1 MFENFEVYRVKTMY
15 WHRKPYHEYI
25 LDEYANLL
33 KKHGVFCKDML
44 LREAY
49 YLAIRDRE
57 SRMTNMTAN
66 ARAEKIATI
75 EALDA
80 RLRWLSAWIVHNA
93 NHIRQKRDG
102 LKVGGHQASCASMTA
117 IMAALYFHALR
128 PQDKVAVK
136 PHAGPVLQAIHY
148 LLGGQ
153 SLEQLQHFR
162 ALGGAQSYPSRTKDK
177 IPVDFSTGSVGLG
190 VAITAFSSLVQ
201 DYVIA
206 HGSMAETDA
215 GRMISLM
222 GDAEL
227 DEGNIYE
234 CLIEG
239 YKHDIRNCWWVVD
252 YNRQSLDNTTADR
265 MFRRFDDIFETCG
278 WRVITLK
285 HGKLQR
291 AAFARPGG
299 KALEDWIENC
309 PNAEFAV
316 LTYQGGAAWRARL
329 LSDIGDHSDVKLLIN
344 SFDDD
349 GLAALMT
356 NLGGHCIASLM
367 DAFESANDTQPTLF
381 IAYTVKGYGLPL
393 AGHKDNHSG
402 MMNPTQMEQ
411 FRNSMGIEAG
421 NEWEAFGGLG
431 GNIAAR
437 LKAFVDNSALSQ
449 KRPETQPELVPVPA
463 RLPVPQGEAQ
473 STQAAFGHVLLDLAK
488 SSEPLADR
496 IVTTAPDVTQTTNL
510 GGFVN
515 QRGLFRR
522 SGFAD
527 VFREANI
534 PSAQKWAAH
543 AAGQHIELGIAENN
557 FFLLLTSLGLAAQHF
572 GTRLIPVGTVYDP
585 FIARGLDALNYGCYS
600 DARFL
605 LVGTPSGLTLGPEG
619 GAHQSINTPLIGM
632 GQPSLAYFEPAYAD
646 EVALFMRWAFEHLQK
661 PEGSSVYLRL
671 STRVIPQVKRESDD
685 WEGDALKGGY
695 WLRQP
700 ARGAEAAIAF
710 TGAIAP
716 EALSAYESLL
726 DDIPGLGLLN
736 VTSPDVLHRD
746 WSARR
751 AGRWDGAGDA
761 PCHIENLLSTL
772 SPNAGIVSVID
783 GSPGAL
789 SWIGG
794 VKGMRISPLGVD
806 RFGQTGD
813 LPDLY
818 RTYRL
823 DAAAIID
830 AMAELYLHD

>member
-1 MFENFEVYRVKTMY
+1 MTHIVADT
-15 WHRKPYHEYI
+15 
-25 LDEYANLL
+25 
-33 KKHGVFCKDML
+33 
-44 LREAY
+44 RE
-49 YLAIRDRE
+49 
-57 SRMTNMTAN
+57 
-66 ARAEKIATI
+66 EKIAAI
-75 EALDA
+75 ETLDA
-80 RLRWLSAWIVHNA
+80 RLRWLSSWIVHNA
-93 NHIRQKRDG
+93 NHIRPKRDG

-128 PQDKVAVK
+128 PQDKVSVK

-148 LLGGQ
+148 LLGNQ
-153 SLEQLQHFR
+153 SLEQLQQFR

-201 DYVIA
+201 DYLIA
-206 HGSMAETDA
+206 HGSIEQTNA

-265 MFRRFDDIFETCG
+265 MFRRFDDIFETTG

-299 KALEDWIENC
+299 KSLEDWIENC

-316 LTYQGGAAWRARL
+316 LTYQGGAAWRTRL
-329 LSDIGDHSDVKLLIN
+329 HADIGGKPYVKKLLD

-356 NLGGHCIASLM
+356 NLGGHCIESLM
-367 DAFESANDTQPTLF
+367 DAFDSADDERPTLF

-402 MMNPTQMEQ
+402 MMNPAQIDQLRTT
-411 FRNSMGIEAG
+411 MGIEAG
-421 NEWEAFGGLG
+421 EEWAPFAGLG
-431 GNIAAR
+431 GNMAAK
-437 LKAFVDNSALSQ
+437 LKNFIRSGVLAAKPAEPVADYI
-449 KRPETQPELVPVPA
+449 PVPA
-463 RLPVPQGEAQ
+463 RLAVPSGDVQ

-488 SSEPLADR
+488 SSEALADR
-496 IVTTAPDVTQTTNL
+496 IITTAPDVTQTTNL

-522 SGFAD
+522 SDVAD
-527 VFREANI
+527 LFREAKI

-557 FFLLLTSLGLAAQHF
+557 FFLLLTSLGLAAPHF

-632 GQPSLAYFEPAYAD
+632 GQPGLAYFEPAYAD
-646 EVALFMRWAFEHLQK
+646 EVALFMRWAFEHLQM
-661 PEGSSVYLRL
+661 PDGSSVYLRL
-671 STRVIPQVKRESDD
+671 STRQVPQVERANTD
-685 WEGDALKGGY
+685 WEADALKGGY
-695 WLRQP
+695 WLRRP
-700 ARGAEAAIAF
+700 ATGAEAAIAF

-716 EALSAYESLL
+716 EVLAAYDQLL
-726 DDIPGLGLLN
+726 DDIPSLGVLN
-736 VTSPDVLHRD
+736 VTSPDVLHRE
-746 WSARR
+746 WSASK
-751 AGRWDGAGDA
+751 AARWTDKN
-761 PCHIENLLSTL
+761 PQTCHAEDLLSVL
-772 SPNAGIVSVID
+772 APDAGIVTVID

-789 SWIGG
+789 SWLGS
-794 VKGMRISPLGVD
+794 VQGMRVSPLGTD

-818 RTYRL
+818 AEYRL
-823 DAAAIID
+823 DSVAIID
-830 AMAELYLHD
+830 AMAELFLKR

>member
-1 MFENFEVYRVKTMY
+1 
-15 WHRKPYHEYI
+15 
-25 LDEYANLL
+25 
-33 KKHGVFCKDML
+33 
-44 LREAY
+44 
-49 YLAIRDRE
+49 
-57 SRMTNMTAN
+57 MTNIVADT
-66 ARAEKIATI
+66 REEKIAAI
-75 EALDA
+75 ETLDA
-80 RLRWLSAWIVHNA
+80 RLRWLSSWIVHNA
-93 NHIRQKRDG
+93 NHIRPKRDG

-128 PQDKVAVK
+128 PQDKVSVK

-148 LLGGQ
+148 LLGNQ
-153 SLEQLQHFR
+153 SLEQLQQFR

-201 DYVIA
+201 DYLIA
-206 HGSMAETDA
+206 HGSIEETNA

-252 YNRQSLDNTTADR
+252 YNRQSLDSTTADR
-265 MFRRFDDIFETCG
+265 MFRRFDDIFETTG

-299 KALEDWIENC
+299 KSLEDWIENC

-316 LTYQGGAAWRARL
+316 LTYQGGAAWRTRL
-329 LSDIGDHSDVKLLIN
+329 HADIGGKPHVKKLLD

-356 NLGGHCIASLM
+356 NLGGHCIESLM
-367 DAFESANDTQPTLF
+367 DAFDSADDERPTLF

-402 MMNPTQMEQ
+402 MMNPAQIDQLRTT
-411 FRNSMGIEAG
+411 MGIEAG
-421 NEWEAFGGLG
+421 EEWAPFAGLG
-431 GNIAAR
+431 GNMAAK
-437 LKAFVDNSALSQ
+437 LKNFIGGSVLAAKPAEPDADYI
-449 KRPETQPELVPVPA
+449 PVPA
-463 RLPVPQGEAQ
+463 RLAVPSGDVQ

-488 SSEPLADR
+488 SSEALADR
-496 IVTTAPDVTQTTNL
+496 IITTAPDVTQTTNL

-522 SGFAD
+522 SDVAD
-527 VFREANI
+527 LFREAKI

-557 FFLLLTSLGLAAQHF
+557 FFLLLTSLGLAAPHF

-632 GQPSLAYFEPAYAD
+632 GQPGLAYFEPAYAD
-646 EVALFMRWAFEHLQK
+646 EVALLMRWAFEHLQM
-661 PEGSSVYLRL
+661 PDGSSVYLRL
-671 STRVIPQVKRESDD
+671 STRQVPQVERANTD
-685 WEGDALKGGY
+685 WEADALKGGY
-695 WLRQP
+695 WLRRP
-700 ARGAEAAIAF
+700 AAGAEAAIAF

-716 EALSAYESLL
+716 EVLAAYDQLL
-726 DDIPGLGLLN
+726 DDIPGLGVLN
-736 VTSPDVLHRD
+736 VTSPDVLHRE
-746 WSARR
+746 WSASK
-751 AGRWDGAGDA
+751 AARWTDRNAQ
-761 PCHIENLLSTL
+761 PCHAENLLSVL
-772 SPNAGIVSVID
+772 APDAGIVTVID

-789 SWIGG
+789 SWLGG
-794 VKGMRISPLGVD
+794 VQGMRVSPLGTD

-818 RTYRL
+818 AEYRL
-823 DAAAIID
+823 DSVAIID
-830 AMAELYLHD
+830 AMAELFLKR

>member
-1 MFENFEVYRVKTMY
+1 MATVLTD
-15 WHRKPYHEYI
+15 HRK
-25 LDEYANLL
+25 
-33 KKHGVFCKDML
+33 
-44 LREAY
+44 
-49 YLAIRDRE
+49 
-57 SRMTNMTAN
+57 
-66 ARAEKIATI
+66 EKIATI
-75 EALDA
+75 ETLDA
-80 RLRWLSAWIVHNA
+80 RLRWLSSWIVHNA
-93 NHIRQKRDG
+93 NHLREKRDG

-128 PQDKVAVK
+128 PQDKVSVK

-148 LLGGQ
+148 LLGNQ
-153 SLEQLQHFR
+153 SLAQLQQFR

-201 DYVIA
+201 DYLVA
-206 HGSMAETDA
+206 HGSLDEADA

-234 CLIEG
+234 CLIEA

-252 YNRQSLDNTTADR
+252 YNRQSLDSTTADR

-278 WRVITLK
+278 WRVVTLK
-285 HGKLQR
+285 NGKLQR
-291 AAFARPGG
+291 AAFSRPGG
-299 KALEDWIENC
+299 KSLEDWIENC
-309 PNAEFAV
+309 PNADFAV
-316 LTYQGGAAWRARL
+316 LTYKGGAAWRERL
-329 LSDIGDHSDVKLLIN
+329 IADIGGKPHVAKLLD

-356 NLGGHCIASLM
+356 NLGGHCIESLM
-367 DAFESANDTQPTLF
+367 DAFDSADDERPTLF

-402 MMNPTQMEQ
+402 MMNPAQIEQ
-411 FRNSMGIEAG
+411 LRVSMGVEVG
-421 NEWEAFGGLG
+421 QEWEPFAGLG

-437 LKAFVDNSALSQ
+437 LKDFVGQSVLAHKPQEPDAPVIAV
-449 KRPETQPELVPVPA
+449 PE
-463 RLPVPQGEAQ
+463 RLPVPSGDVQ
-473 STQAAFGHVLLDLAK
+473 STQAAFGNVLLDLAK
-488 SSEPLADR
+488 SSETLADR

-522 SGFAD
+522 SDVAD
-527 VFREANI
+527 IFRDAKI

-557 FFLLLTSLGLAAQHF
+557 FFLLLTSLGLAAPHF

-632 GQPSLAYFEPAYAD
+632 GQPGLAYFEPAYAD
-646 EVALFMRWAFEHLQK
+646 EVALFMRWAFEHMQK
-661 PEGSSVYLRL
+661 PDGSSVYLRL
-671 STRVIPQVKRESDD
+671 STRQVPQVKRAGSE
-685 WEGDALKGGY
+685 WEADALKGGY

-700 ARGAEAAIAF
+700 APGAEAAIVF

-716 EALSAYESLL
+716 EVLAAFDQLA
-726 DDIPGLGLLN
+726 DDIPGLGVLN

-746 WSARR
+746 WSASK
-751 AGRWDGAGDA
+751 AARWTDK
-761 PCHIENLLSTL
+761 PMQMCHAEDLLSVL
-772 SPNAGIVSVID
+772 APDAGLVTVID

-789 SWIGG
+789 SWLGG
-794 VKGMRISPLGVD
+794 VTGMRVSPLGTD

-813 LPDLY
+813 LIDLY
-818 RTYRL
+818 DTYRL

-830 AMAELYLHD
+830 AMAELFLKR

>member
-1 MFENFEVYRVKTMY
+1 V
-15 WHRKPYHEYI
+15 
-25 LDEYANLL
+25 ANI
-33 KKHGVFCKDML
+33 VVDR
-44 LREAY
+44 RE
-49 YLAIRDRE
+49 
-57 SRMTNMTAN
+57 
-66 ARAEKIATI
+66 EKIAAI
-75 EALDA
+75 ETLDS
-80 RLRWLSAWIVHNA
+80 RLRWLASWIVHNA
-93 NHIRQKRDG
+93 NHIRPKRDG

-128 PQDKVAVK
+128 PNDKVSVK
-136 PHAGPVLQAIHY
+136 PHAGPLLQAIHY
-148 LLGGQ
+148 LLGNQ
-153 SLEQLQHFR
+153 SLEQLQQFR

-201 DYVIA
+201 DYLIA
-206 HGSMAETDA
+206 HGSIDEGNA

-252 YNRQSLDNTTADR
+252 YNRQSLDSTTADR
-265 MFRRFDDIFETCG
+265 MFRRFDDIFETTG

-299 KALEDWIENC
+299 KSLEDWIENC

-329 LSDIGDHSDVKLLIN
+329 TADIGGKPHVKKLLD
-344 SFDDD
+344 SFEDD

-356 NLGGHCIASLM
+356 NLGGHCVESLM
-367 DAFESANDTQPTLF
+367 DAFDSADDERPTLF

-402 MMNPTQMEQ
+402 MMNPGQIDQLRMA
-411 FRNSMGIEAG
+411 MGIEAG
-421 NEWEAFGGLG
+421 QEWEPFAGLG
-431 GNIAAR
+431 GNMAAR
-437 LKAFVDNSALSQ
+437 LKNFIGDSVLAA
-449 KRPETQPELVPVPA
+449 KPEEPVAPQIHVPA
-463 RLPVPQGEAQ
+463 RFAVPSGDVQ
-473 STQAAFGHVLLDLAK
+473 STQAAFGNVLLDLAK
-488 SSEPLADR
+488 SSKDLADR

-522 SGFAD
+522 SDVAD
-527 VFREANI
+527 IFREAKI
-534 PSAQKWAAH
+534 PSAQKWAAN

-557 FFLLLTSLGLAAQHF
+557 FFLLLTSLGLAAPHF

-632 GQPSLAYFEPAYAD
+632 GQPGLAYFEPAYAD
-646 EVALFMRWAFEHLQK
+646 EVALFMRWAFEYLQK

-671 STRVIPQVKRESDD
+671 STRQVAQVDRANAD
-685 WEGDALKGGY
+685 WEADALKGGY
-695 WLRQP
+695 WLRP
-700 ARGAEAAIAF
+700 PSAGAEAAIAF

-716 EALSAYESLL
+716 EVLAAYAQML
-726 DDIPGLGLLN
+726 DDIPGLGVLN
-736 VTSPDVLHRD
+736 VTSPDVLHRE
-746 WSARR
+746 WSASK
-751 AGRWDGAGDA
+751 AVRWTDRNAQT
-761 PCHIENLLSTL
+761 CHVEDLLSL
-772 SPNAGIVSVID
+772 LAPDAGIVTVID

-789 SWIGG
+789 SWLGG
-794 VKGMRISPLGVD
+794 VHGLRVSPLGTD

-818 RTYRL
+818 SEYRL
-823 DAAAIID
+823 DSAAIID
-830 AMAELYLHD
+830 AMAALF

>member
-1 MFENFEVYRVKTMY
+1 MAKIVADR
-15 WHRKPYHEYI
+15 
-25 LDEYANLL
+25 
-33 KKHGVFCKDML
+33 
-44 LREAY
+44 RE
-49 YLAIRDRE
+49 
-57 SRMTNMTAN
+57 
-66 ARAEKIATI
+66 EKIAAI
-75 EALDA
+75 ETLDS
-80 RLRWLSAWIVHNA
+80 RLRWLASWIVHNA
-93 NHIRQKRDG
+93 NHIRPKRDG

-128 PQDKVAVK
+128 PNDKVSVK
-136 PHAGPVLQAIHY
+136 PHAGPLLQAIHY
-148 LLGGQ
+148 LLGNQ
-153 SLEQLQHFR
+153 SLEQLQQFR

-201 DYVIA
+201 DYLIA
-206 HGSMAETDA
+206 HGSIDEGNA

-252 YNRQSLDNTTADR
+252 YNRQSLDSTTADR
-265 MFRRFDDIFETCG
+265 MFRRFDDIFETTG

-299 KALEDWIENC
+299 KSLEDWIENC

-329 LSDIGDHSDVKLLIN
+329 TADIGGKPHVKKLLD
-344 SFDDD
+344 SFEDD

-356 NLGGHCIASLM
+356 NLGGHCVESLM
-367 DAFESANDTQPTLF
+367 DAFDSADDERPTLF

-402 MMNPTQMEQ
+402 MMNPGQIDQLRM
-411 FRNSMGIEAG
+411 SMGIEVDQ
-421 NEWEAFGGLG
+421 EWEPFAGLG
-431 GNIAAR
+431 GNMAAR
-437 LKAFVDNSALSQ
+437 LKNFIGDSVLAA
-449 KRPETQPELVPVPA
+449 KPEEPVAPQIHVPA
-463 RLPVPQGEAQ
+463 RFAVPSGDVQ
-473 STQAAFGHVLLDLAK
+473 STQAAFGNVLLDLAK
-488 SSEPLADR
+488 SSEELADR

-522 SGFAD
+522 SDVAD
-527 VFREANI
+527 IFREAKI

-557 FFLLLTSLGLAAQHF
+557 FFLLLTSLGLAAPHF

-632 GQPSLAYFEPAYAD
+632 GQPGLAYFEPAYAD
-646 EVALFMRWAFEHLQK
+646 EVALFMRWAFEYLQK

-671 STRVIPQVKRESDD
+671 STRQVAQFERANTD
-685 WEGDALKGGY
+685 WEADALKGGY
-695 WLRQP
+695 WLRP
-700 ARGAEAAIAF
+700 PTAGAEAAIAF

-716 EALSAYESLL
+716 EVLAAYEQML
-726 DDIPGLGLLN
+726 DDIPGLGVLN
-736 VTSPDVLHRD
+736 VTSPDVLHRE
-746 WSARR
+746 WSASK
-751 AGRWDGAGDA
+751 AARWTDRNAQT
-761 PCHIENLLSTL
+761 CHAEDLLSIL
-772 SPNAGIVSVID
+772 APDAGIVTVID

-789 SWIGG
+789 SWLGG
-794 VKGMRISPLGVD
+794 VHGMRVSPLGTD

-818 RTYRL
+818 SEYRL
-823 DAAAIID
+823 DSAAIID
-830 AMAELYLHD
+830 AMAELFLKR

>member
-1 MFENFEVYRVKTMY
+1 
-15 WHRKPYHEYI
+15 
-25 LDEYANLL
+25 
-33 KKHGVFCKDML
+33 
-44 LREAY
+44 
-49 YLAIRDRE
+49 
-57 SRMTNMTAN
+57 
-66 ARAEKIATI
+66 
-75 EALDA
+75 
-80 RLRWLSAWIVHNA
+80 
-93 NHIRQKRDG
+93 
-102 LKVGGHQASCASMTA
+102 
-117 IMAALYFHALR
+117 
-128 PQDKVAVK
+128 
-136 PHAGPVLQAIHY
+136 LQ
-148 LLGGQ
+148 Q
-153 SLEQLQHFR
+153 FR

-201 DYVIA
+201 DYLIA
-206 HGSMAETDA
+206 HGSIEETNA

-252 YNRQSLDNTTADR
+252 YNRQSLDSTTADR
-265 MFRRFDDIFETCG
+265 MFRRFDDIFETTG
-278 WRVITLK
+278 WRVTTLK

-291 AAFARPGG
+291 AAFVRPGG
-299 KALEDWIENC
+299 KSLEDWIENC

-316 LTYQGGAAWRARL
+316 LTYQGGAAWRTRL
-329 LSDIGDHSDVKLLIN
+329 HADIGGKPHVKKLLD

-356 NLGGHCIASLM
+356 NLGGHCIESLM
-367 DAFESANDTQPTLF
+367 DAFDSADDERPTLF

-402 MMNPTQMEQ
+402 MMNPAQIGQLRTT
-411 FRNSMGIEAG
+411 MGIEAG
-421 NEWEAFGGLG
+421 EEWSPFAGLD
-431 GNIAAR
+431 GNMAAK
-437 LKAFVDNSALSQ
+437 LKNFIGSGVLAAKPAEPVADYI
-449 KRPETQPELVPVPA
+449 PVPA
-463 RLPVPQGEAQ
+463 RLAAPSGDVQ

-488 SSEPLADR
+488 SSEALADR
-496 IVTTAPDVTQTTNL
+496 IITTAPDVTQTTNL

-522 SGFAD
+522 SDVAD
-527 VFREANI
+527 LFREAKI

-557 FFLLLTSLGLAAQHF
+557 FFLLLTSLGLAAPHF

-632 GQPSLAYFEPAYAD
+632 GQPGLAYFEPAYAD

-671 STRVIPQVKRESDD
+671 STRQVPQVERANTD
-685 WEGDALKGGY
+685 WEADALKGGY
-695 WLRQP
+695 WLRRP
-700 ARGAEAAIAF
+700 AAGAEAAIAF

-716 EALSAYESLL
+716 EVLAAYEQLL
-726 DDIPGLGLLN
+726 DDIPGLGVLN
-736 VTSPDVLHRD
+736 VTSPDVLHRE
-746 WSARR
+746 WSASK
-751 AGRWDGAGDA
+751 AARWTDKKAQR
-761 PCHIENLLSTL
+761 CHAEDLLSVL
-772 SPNAGIVSVID
+772 ARDAGIVTVID

-789 SWIGG
+789 SWLGG
-794 VKGMRISPLGVD
+794 VQGMRVSPLGTD

-818 RTYRL
+818 AEYRL
-823 DAAAIID
+823 DSVAIID
-830 AMAELYLHD
+830 AMAELFLKR

>member
-1 MFENFEVYRVKTMY
+1 MAKIVADR
-15 WHRKPYHEYI
+15 
-25 LDEYANLL
+25 
-33 KKHGVFCKDML
+33 
-44 LREAY
+44 RE
-49 YLAIRDRE
+49 
-57 SRMTNMTAN
+57 
-66 ARAEKIATI
+66 EKIAAI
-75 EALDA
+75 ETLDS
-80 RLRWLSAWIVHNA
+80 RLRWLASWIVHNA
-93 NHIRQKRDG
+93 NHIRPKRDG

-128 PQDKVAVK
+128 PNDKVSVK
-136 PHAGPVLQAIHY
+136 PHAGPLLQAIHY
-148 LLGGQ
+148 LLGNQ
-153 SLEQLQHFR
+153 SLEQLQQFR

-201 DYVIA
+201 DYLIA
-206 HGSMAETDA
+206 HGSIDEGNA

-252 YNRQSLDNTTADR
+252 YNRQSLDSTTADR
-265 MFRRFDDIFETCG
+265 MFRRFDDIFETTG

-299 KALEDWIENC
+299 KSLEDWIENC

-329 LSDIGDHSDVKLLIN
+329 TADIGGKPHVKKLLD
-344 SFDDD
+344 SFEDD

-356 NLGGHCIASLM
+356 NLGGHCVESLM
-367 DAFESANDTQPTLF
+367 DAFDSADDERPTLF

-402 MMNPTQMEQ
+402 MMNPGQIDQLRMA
-411 FRNSMGIEAG
+411 MGIEAG
-421 NEWEAFGGLG
+421 QEWEPFAGLG
-431 GNIAAR
+431 GNMAAR
-437 LKAFVDNSALSQ
+437 LKNFIGDSVLAA
-449 KRPETQPELVPVPA
+449 KPEEPVAPQIHVPA
-463 RLPVPQGEAQ
+463 RFAVPSGDVQ
-473 STQAAFGHVLLDLAK
+473 STQAAFGNVLLDLAK
-488 SSEPLADR
+488 SSEELADR

-522 SGFAD
+522 SDVAD
-527 VFREANI
+527 IFREAKI

-557 FFLLLTSLGLAAQHF
+557 FFLLLTSLGLAAPHF

-632 GQPSLAYFEPAYAD
+632 GQPGLAYFEPAYAD
-646 EVALFMRWAFEHLQK
+646 EVALFMRWAFEYLQK

-671 STRVIPQVKRESDD
+671 STRQVAQVERANTD
-685 WEGDALKGGY
+685 WETDALKGGY
-695 WLRQP
+695 WLRP
-700 ARGAEAAIAF
+700 PTAGAEAAIAF

-716 EALSAYESLL
+716 EVLAAYEQML
-726 DDIPGLGLLN
+726 DDIPGLGVLN
-736 VTSPDVLHRD
+736 VTSPDVLHRE
-746 WSARR
+746 WSASK
-751 AGRWDGAGDA
+751 AAHGTDLNAQT
-761 PCHIENLLSTL
+761 CHVEDLLSIL
-772 SPNAGIVSVID
+772 APDAGIVTVID

-789 SWIGG
+789 SWLGG
-794 VKGMRISPLGVD
+794 VHGLRVSPLGTD

-818 RTYRL
+818 REYRL
-823 DAAAIID
+823 DSAAIID
-830 AMAELYLHD
+830 AMAALF

>member
-1 MFENFEVYRVKTMY
+1 M
-15 WHRKPYHEYI
+15 
-25 LDEYANLL
+25 ANIVAD
-33 KKHGVFCKDML
+33 K
-44 LREAY
+44 RE
-49 YLAIRDRE
+49 
-57 SRMTNMTAN
+57 
-66 ARAEKIATI
+66 EKIAAI
-75 EALDA
+75 ETLDS
-80 RLRWLSAWIVHNA
+80 RLRWLASWIVHNA
-93 NHIRQKRDG
+93 NHIRPKRDG

-128 PQDKVAVK
+128 PNDKVSVK

-148 LLGGQ
+148 LLGNQ
-153 SLEQLQHFR
+153 SLEQLQQFR

-201 DYVIA
+201 DYLVA
-206 HGSMAETDA
+206 HGSIDEGNA

-252 YNRQSLDNTTADR
+252 YNRQSLDSTTADR
-265 MFRRFDDIFETCG
+265 MFRRFDDIFETTG

-285 HGKLQR
+285 NGKLQC
-291 AAFARPGG
+291 AAFSRPGG
-299 KALEDWIENC
+299 KSLENWIENC

-329 LSDIGDHSDVKLLIN
+329 MADIGGKPHVKKLLD

-356 NLGGHCIASLM
+356 NLGGHCVESLM
-367 DAFESANDTQPTLF
+367 DAFDSADDERPTLF
-381 IAYTVKGYGLPL
+381 IAYTVKGYGLPF

-402 MMNPTQMEQ
+402 MMNPGQIDQ
-411 FRNSMGIEAG
+411 LRISMGIEAG
-421 NEWEAFGGLG
+421 EEWEPFAGLG
-431 GNIAAR
+431 GNMAAR
-437 LKAFVDNSALSQ
+437 LKKFIGDSVLAAKPLEPVSPQ
-449 KRPETQPELVPVPA
+449 IHVPA
-463 RLPVPQGEAQ
+463 RFAVPSGDVQ
-473 STQAAFGHVLLDLAK
+473 STQAAFGNVLLDLAK
-488 SSEPLADR
+488 SSEELADR

-522 SGFAD
+522 SDVAD
-527 VFREANI
+527 IFREAKI

-557 FFLLLTSLGLAAQHF
+557 FFLLLTSLGLAAPHF

-632 GQPSLAYFEPAYAD
+632 GQPGLAYFEPAYAD
-646 EVALFMRWAFEHLQK
+646 EVALFMRWAFEYLQK
-661 PEGSSVYLRL
+661 PDGSSVYLRL
-671 STRVIPQVKRESDD
+671 STRQVAQVERANTD
-685 WEGDALKGGY
+685 WEADALKGGY
-695 WLRQP
+695 WLRRP
-700 ARGAEAAIAF
+700 AAGAEAAIIF

-716 EALSAYESLL
+716 EVLAAYEQML
-726 DDIPGLGLLN
+726 DDIPGLGVLN
-736 VTSPDVLHRD
+736 VTSPDVLHRE
-746 WSARR
+746 WSASK
-751 AGRWDGAGDA
+751 AARWTERSMQKSHAED
-761 PCHIENLLSTL
+761 LLSIL
-772 SPNAGIVSVID
+772 APNAGIVTVID

-789 SWIGG
+789 SWLGG
-794 VKGMRISPLGVD
+794 VHGMRVSPLGTD

-818 RTYRL
+818 SKYRL
-823 DAAAIID
+823 DSAANID
-830 AMAELYLHD
+830 AMAELYLKR

>member
-1 MFENFEVYRVKTMY
+1 MATILTD
-15 WHRKPYHEYI
+15 HRK
-25 LDEYANLL
+25 
-33 KKHGVFCKDML
+33 
-44 LREAY
+44 
-49 YLAIRDRE
+49 
-57 SRMTNMTAN
+57 
-66 ARAEKIATI
+66 EKIATI
-75 EALDA
+75 ETLDA
-80 RLRWLSAWIVHNA
+80 RLRWLSSWIVHNA
-93 NHIRQKRDG
+93 NHLREKRDG

-117 IMAALYFHALR
+117 IMAALFFHALR
-128 PQDKVAVK
+128 PQDKVSVK

-148 LLGGQ
+148 LLGNQ
-153 SLEQLQHFR
+153 SLEQLQQFR

-201 DYVIA
+201 DYLVA
-206 HGSMAETDA
+206 HGSLDEADA

-234 CLIEG
+234 CLIEA

-252 YNRQSLDNTTADR
+252 YNRQSLDSTTADR

-278 WRVITLK
+278 WRVVTLK
-285 HGKLQR
+285 NGKLQR
-291 AAFARPGG
+291 AAFSRPGG
-299 KALEDWIENC
+299 KSLEDWIENC
-309 PNAEFAV
+309 PNADFAV
-316 LTYQGGAAWRARL
+316 LTYKGGAAWRERL
-329 LSDIGDHSDVKLLIN
+329 IADIGGKPHVAKLLD

-356 NLGGHCIASLM
+356 NLGGHCIESLM
-367 DAFESANDTQPTLF
+367 DAFDSADDERPTLF

-402 MMNPTQMEQ
+402 MMNPAQIEKL
-411 FRNSMGIEAG
+411 RVSMGVEVG
-421 NEWEAFGGLG
+421 QEWEPFAGLG

-437 LKAFVDNSALSQ
+437 LKDFVGQSVLAHKPQEPDAPVIAV
-449 KRPETQPELVPVPA
+449 PE
-463 RLPVPQGEAQ
+463 RLPVPSGDVQ
-473 STQAAFGHVLLDLAK
+473 STQAAFGNVLLDLAK
-488 SSEPLADR
+488 SSETLADR

-522 SGFAD
+522 SDVAD
-527 VFREANI
+527 IFRDAKI

-557 FFLLLTSLGLAAQHF
+557 FFLLLTSLGLAAPHF

-632 GQPSLAYFEPAYAD
+632 GQPGLAYFEPAYAD

-661 PEGSSVYLRL
+661 PDGSSVYLRL
-671 STRVIPQVKRESDD
+671 STRQVPQVQRAGSE
-685 WEGDALKGGY
+685 WETDALKGGY

-700 ARGAEAAIAF
+700 APGAEAAIVF

-716 EALSAYESLL
+716 EVMAAFDQLV
-726 DDIPGLGLLN
+726 DDIPGLGVLN

-746 WSARR
+746 WSASK
-751 AGRWDGAGDA
+751 AARWTDK
-761 PCHIENLLSTL
+761 PTQTCHAEDLLSVL
-772 SPNAGIVSVID
+772 APDAGLVTVID

-789 SWIGG
+789 SWLGG
-794 VKGMRISPLGVD
+794 VTGMRVSPLGTD

-813 LPDLY
+813 LIDLY
-818 RTYRL
+818 DTYRL
-823 DAAAIID
+823 DAVAIID
-830 AMAELYLHD
+830 AMAELFLKR

>member
-1 MFENFEVYRVKTMY
+1 VASITT
-15 WHRKPYHEYI
+15 
-25 LDEYANLL
+25 D
-33 KKHGVFCKDML
+33 
-44 LREAY
+44 
-49 YLAIRDRE
+49 
-57 SRMTNMTAN
+57 T
-66 ARAEKIATI
+66 RAETVAAL
-75 EALDA
+75 EAIDA
-80 RLRWLSAWIVHNA
+80 RLRWLSSWTVHNA
-93 NHIRQKRDG
+93 NHIRDKRDG

-117 IMAALYFHALR
+117 IMAALYFHALG
-128 PQDKVAVK
+128 PNDKVAVK

-148 LLGGQ
+148 LLGSQ
-153 SLEQLQHFR
+153 SLDQLQRFR
-162 ALGGAQSYPSRTKDK
+162 ALGGAQSYPSRTKDH

-201 DYVIA
+201 DFLIA
-206 HGSMAETDA
+206 RGQLAQADA
-215 GRMISLM
+215 GRMIALM

-252 YNRQSLDNTTADR
+252 YNRQSLDSTTADR

-299 KALEDWIENC
+299 KSIEQWIDNC

-316 LTYQGGAAWRARL
+316 LTYQGGAAWRTRL
-329 LSDIGDHSDVKLLIN
+329 LADIGDKPHVKKLLD

-349 GLAALMT
+349 ALAALMT
-356 NLGGHCIASLM
+356 NLGGHCVETLI
-367 DAFESANDTQPTLF
+367 DAFDSAQDERPTLF

-402 MMNPTQMEQ
+402 MMNAGQIAQLRT
-411 FRNSMGIEAG
+411 SMGIAEGA
-421 NEWEAFGGLG
+421 EWEPYGGLG
-431 GNIAAR
+431 DNQAAR
-437 LKAFVDNSALSQ
+437 LKAFVDSSVLAT
-449 KRPETQPELVPVPA
+449 KAAEPVAPAVAVPA
-463 RLPVPQGEAQ
+463 RLPVPRGESQ
-473 STQAAFGHVLLDLAK
+473 STQAAFGNVLLDLAK
-488 SSEPLADR
+488 SNEPLADR

-510 GGFVN
+510 GAFVN

-522 SGFAD
+522 SAMAD
-527 VFREANI
+527 VFRAAQI
-534 PSAQKWAAH
+534 PSAQKWAGH

-557 FFLLLTSLGLAAQHF
+557 FFLALTSLGLSAPHF

-585 FIARGLDALNYGCYS
+585 FISRGLDALNYGCYS

-605 LVGTPSGLTLGPEG
+605 LVGTPAGLTLGPEG

-632 GQPSLAYFEPAYAD
+632 GQPNLTYFEPAWAD
-646 EVALFMRWAFEHLQK
+646 EVALTMRWAFDHMQK

-671 STRVIPQVKRESDD
+671 STRVIPQIERTSDA
-685 WEGDALKGGY
+685 WEADALKGGY
-695 WLRQP
+695 WIHRP
-700 ARGAEAAIAF
+700 SGPAEAAIAF
-710 TGAIAP
+710 CGAIAP
-716 EALSAYESLL
+716 EVLDAYAQLAE
-726 DDIPGLGLLN
+726 DIPGLGLLN
-736 VTSPDVLHRD
+736 VTSPDLLHRD

-751 AGRWDGAGDA
+751 AARWTSSKAAPSHVEDLLSALAPGAGL
-761 PCHIENLLSTL
+761 IT
-772 SPNAGIVSVID
+772 VID

-789 SWIGG
+789 SWLGG
-794 VKGMRISPLGVD
+794 VKGMRVSPLGID

-823 DAAAIID
+823 DADAIID
-830 AMAELYLHD
+830 AAAELFLGD

>member
-1 MFENFEVYRVKTMY
+1 M
-15 WHRKPYHEYI
+15 
-25 LDEYANLL
+25 
-33 KKHGVFCKDML
+33 
-44 LREAY
+44 
-49 YLAIRDRE
+49 AIKIAD
-57 SRMTNMTAN
+57 T
-66 ARAEKIATI
+66 RAETLLAL
-75 EALDA
+75 ELLDA
-80 RLRWLSAWIVHNA
+80 RLRWLSSWIVHNA
-93 NHIRQKRDG
+93 NHLREKRDG

-148 LLGGQ
+148 MLGNQ
-153 SLEQLQHFR
+153 SLEQLQRFR
-162 ALGGAQSYPSRTKDK
+162 GLGGAQSYPSRTKDT

-201 DYVIA
+201 DYLIA
-206 HGSMAETDA
+206 HGRLAESDA

-252 YNRQSLDNTTADR
+252 YNRQSLDSTTADR

-285 HGKLQR
+285 SGKLQR
-291 AAFARPGG
+291 EVFARPGG
-299 KALEDWIENC
+299 KSVEDWIENC

-316 LTYQGGAAWRARL
+316 LTYQGGTAWRTRL
-329 LSDIGDHSDVKLLIN
+329 MADIGTKPNVKKLLE
-344 SFDDD
+344 SFDDE
-349 GLAALMT
+349 GLAAVMT
-356 NLGGHCIASLM
+356 NLGGHCVESLI
-367 DAFESANDTQPTLF
+367 DAFDSAQDERPTLF

-402 MMNPTQMEQ
+402 MMNPPQMD
-411 FRNSMGIEAG
+411 RLRTSMGISEG
-421 NEWEAFGGLG
+421 DEWNPYSGLG
-431 GNIAAR
+431 DNAAAR
-437 LKAFVDNSALSQ
+437 LKAFV
-449 KRPETQPELVPVPA
+449 ETSVLASKPAEPSPIAVTVPA
-463 RLPVPQGEAQ
+463 RLPVPQGETQ
-473 STQAAFGHVLLDLAK
+473 STQAAFGHVMLDLAK
-488 SSEPLADR
+488 SGEELANR

-522 SGFAD
+522 AEVAD
-527 VFREANI
+527 IFREAKI

-557 FFLLLTSLGLAAQHF
+557 FFLMMTSLGLAGPHF

-585 FIARGLDALNYGCYS
+585 FISRGLDALNYGCYS
-600 DARFL
+600 DSRFL

-632 GQPSLAYFEPAYAD
+632 GQPNLAYFEPAWAD
-646 EVALFMRWAFEHLQK
+646 EVALFMRWAFDYMQR
-661 PEGSSVYLRL
+661 PDGSSVYLRL
-671 STRVIPQVKRESDD
+671 STRVIAQQVRENDA
-685 WEGDALKGGY
+685 WEADALKGGY
-695 WLRQP
+695 WLWRP
-700 ARGAEAAIAF
+700 APGAEAAIAF

-716 EALSAYESLL
+716 EVLAACEALI
-726 DDIPGLGLLN
+726 DDIPGLGILN
-736 VTSPDVLHRD
+736 VTSPDLLHRD

-751 AGRWDGAGDA
+751 AARWAGNGSTPSHVETLLSAMAPGAG
-761 PCHIENLLSTL
+761 LVT
-772 SPNAGIVSVID
+772 VID

-789 SWIGG
+789 SWLGG
-794 VKGMRISPLGVD
+794 VKGMRTSPLGVD

-823 DAAAIID
+823 DADAIID
-830 AMAELYLHD
+830 AAAELFLGD